1 MYICKIPEDSEL
13 LHQMYLIESESSQI
27 LANNPEVAQDL
38 RYTPGS
44 KQQSS
49 QDVVRNLL
57 LNDIRNGIP
66 KMWFLKRKEK
76 QRGPTSRF
84 RSCRKEQI
92 EGDLSVSVV
101 VVLYVQ
107 YEQNFVVETTIY
119 FCPVSNEFHH
129 G

>member
-1 MYICKIPEDSEL
+1 MQTLKHIIRTLLYICKIPEDSEL
-13 LHQMYLIESESSQI
+13 LHQVYLIESESSQI

-76 QRGPTSRF
+76 KKRTYFSFSKLPKRADRG
-84 RSCRKEQI
+84 
-92 EGDLSVSVV
+92 
-101 VVLYVQ
+101 
-107 YEQNFVVETTIY
+107 
-119 FCPVSNEFHH
+119 
-129 G
+129 